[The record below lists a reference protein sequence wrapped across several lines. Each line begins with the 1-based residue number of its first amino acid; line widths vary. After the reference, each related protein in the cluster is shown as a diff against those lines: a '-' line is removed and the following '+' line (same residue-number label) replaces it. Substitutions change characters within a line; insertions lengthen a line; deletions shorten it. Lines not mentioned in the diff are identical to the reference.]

1 MSLTTSPVGSLF
13 AKMLF
18 MRCALKRMDV
28 EAAKDDLK
36 NHTLAKLPDDF
47 SQLICLATLRDYNTG
62 TYHHDGLA
70 RLFSEPVAH
79 LALLACHE
87 EVFERLVLCPLEPFV
102 SQVERFIL
110 AASPD
115 PQASLQTW
123 EKLKAYTTT
132 IPGHCETQAAGL
144 FLSNVRICSRDLK
157 SRHSSALDR

>member
-1 MSLTTSPVGSLF
+1 
-13 AKMLF
+13 

-36 NHTLAKLPDDF
+36 SHTLAKLPDDF

-70 RLFSEPVAH
+70 HVFSEPVAQM
-79 LALLACHE
+79 AMAACHE
-87 EVFERLVLCPLEPFV
+87 EVFERL
-102 SQVERFIL
+102 ERFIL

-115 PQASLQTW
+115 PQASLQAW

-132 IPGHCETQAAGL
+132 IPGHCKPQAADL
-144 FLSNVRICSRDLK
+144 FLSNVRTALIVLK
-157 SRHSSALDR
+157 SRQSSGLEILRSA

>member
-1 MSLTTSPVGSLF
+1 
-13 AKMLF
+13 
-18 MRCALKRMDV
+18 MRSALKRMDV
-28 EAAKDDLK
+28 EAAKDDLR

-47 SQLICLATLRDYNTG
+47 AQLIWLATLRDYNTG

-87 EVFERLVLCPLEPFV
+87 EIFERLVLCPLESFV

-115 PQASLQTW
+115 TRASLQTW
-123 EKLKAYTTT
+123 EELKAYTTT
-132 IPGHCETQAAGL
+132 IPSHCKTQAAHL
-144 FLSNVRICSRDLK
+144 FLSNVRIALMVLK
-157 SRHSSALDR
+157 SRQSSGLEILRSA

>member
-1 MSLTTSPVGSLF
+1 
-13 AKMLF
+13 

-47 SQLICLATLRDYNTG
+47 AQLICLATLRDYNTG

-70 RLFSEPVAH
+70 HVFSEPVAH
-79 LALLACHE
+79 MALAACHE
-87 EVFERLVLCPLEPFV
+87 EVFERLVLTPLEPFL

-132 IPGHCETQAAGL
+132 IPGRCKTQAEDF
-144 FLSNVRICSRDLK
+144 FLSNVITALMVLK
-157 SRHSSALDR
+157 SRQSSDLETLLSA

>member
-1 MSLTTSPVGSLF
+1 
-13 AKMLF
+13 

-70 RLFSEPVAH
+70 HLFSEPVAH
-79 LALLACHE
+79 MALLACHE

-132 IPGHCETQAAGL
+132 VPGHCKPQAADL
-144 FLSNVRICSRDLK
+144 FLSNVRTALMVLK
-157 SRHSSALDR
+157 SRQSSGLEILRSA

>member
-1 MSLTTSPVGSLF
+1 
-13 AKMLF
+13 

-47 SQLICLATLRDYNTG
+47 SQLISLATLRDCNTG
-62 TYHHDGLA
+62 AYHHDGLGD
-70 RLFSEPVAH
+70 LFTGPVAH
-79 LALLACHE
+79 MAMAACHE

-115 PQASLQTW
+115 LHASLQTW

-132 IPGHCETQAAGL
+132 IPFHCEPQAADL
-144 FLSNVRICSRDLK
+144 FLSNVRIALMILK
-157 SRHSSALDR
+157 SRQSSGLEILRSA

>member
-1 MSLTTSPVGSLF
+1 
-13 AKMLF
+13 

-36 NHTLAKLPDDF
+36 SHTLAKLPDDF

-70 RLFSEPVAH
+70 HVFSEPVAQM
-79 LALLACHE
+79 AMAACHE

-115 PQASLQTW
+115 PQASLQAW

-132 IPGHCETQAAGL
+132 IPGHCKPQAADL
-144 FLSNVRICSRDLK
+144 FLSNVRTALIVLK
-157 SRHSSALDR
+157 SRQSSGLEILRSA

>member
-1 MSLTTSPVGSLF
+1 
-13 AKMLF
+13 
-18 MRCALKRMDV
+18 MDV

-47 SQLICLATLRDYNTG
+47 AQLICLATLRDYNTG

-70 RLFSEPVAH
+70 LVFSEPVAH
-79 LALLACHE
+79 MAMAACHE

-115 PQASLQTW
+115 LHASLQTW
-123 EKLKAYTTT
+123 ERLKAYTTT
-132 IPGHCETQAAGL
+132 IPFHCEPQAADL
-144 FLSNVRICSRDLK
+144 FLSNVRTALMVLK
-157 SRHSSALDR
+157 SRQSSGHGLLQSA